1 MAGSVLRMTVWWEV
15 QVQFFDLTFVLK
27 ITTTQSP
34 NVCCKAYMFAQIE
47 NKQIKEDLKKIFIF
61 LLIISVILFIIG
73 LYFASPAAKMD
84 GYVKYYT
91 NDTSTLKSGN
101 VRITYFG
108 VSTLLLD
115 DGETQILIDGF
126 FSRPSILK
134 VLASRISTDTSIVT
148 RVISQ
153 YGIDKLKAVF
163 VTHSHYEHALDA
175 AYIAKKTNSDLLGSL
190 STFNIGLGGG
200 LNKNQISIFDLEK
213 EYQYGDFCVKIIL
226 SKHSPA
232 ASYNDD
238 LGEVISTPIEQPAYA
253 SDYVEGG
260 SFDFFVRHKEHTIYI
275 KPSANYITDKLKD
288 IKSDVLFLGVGGLS
302 NQDSVFI
309 SQYYRQTV
317 EMLMPR
323 IVIPLHWDNFFL
335 PLSDNLKMNPRLMD
349 KTYKGFDYLIDR
361 TESSAVKFTILQG
374 GKSIILFN

>member
-1 MAGSVLRMTVWWEV
+1 M
-15 QVQFFDLTFVLK
+15 
-27 ITTTQSP
+27 
-34 NVCCKAYMFAQIE
+34 
-47 NKQIKEDLKKIFIF
+47 KKIFII

-73 LYFASPAAKMD
+73 LYFTSPAARMD
-84 GYVKYYT
+84 SYVKYYT
-91 NDTSTLKSGN
+91 NDTSTIKSGN
-101 VRITYFG
+101 VKVTFFG

-134 VLASRISTDTSIVT
+134 VLTSRISTDTSIVNK
-148 RVISQ
+148 VISQ

-175 AYIAKKTNSDLLGSL
+175 AYIAKKTNSDLLGSS

-200 LNKNQISIFDLEK
+200 LNENQVSIFDLEK
-213 EYQYGDFCVKIIL
+213 EYQYGHFSVKVIL

-238 LGEVISTPIEQPAYA
+238 LGEEISTPIAQPAKA

-260 SFDFFVRHKEHTIYI
+260 SFDFFIHHKEHTIYI
-275 KPSANYITDKLKD
+275 KPSANYITDKLKET
-288 IKSDVLFLGVGGLS
+288 KSDVLFLGVGGLS
-302 NQDSVFI
+302 NQDSVFMN
-309 SQYYRQTV
+309 QYYRQTV
-317 EMLMPR
+317 EMLMPK
-323 IVIPLHWDNFFL
+323 IIIPLHWDNFFQ
-335 PLSDNLKMNPRLMD
+335 PFSDNLRMNPRLMD
-349 KTYKGFDYLIDR
+349 KSYKGFDFLINK
-361 TESSAVKFTILQG
+361 TQSSNINFTILQG